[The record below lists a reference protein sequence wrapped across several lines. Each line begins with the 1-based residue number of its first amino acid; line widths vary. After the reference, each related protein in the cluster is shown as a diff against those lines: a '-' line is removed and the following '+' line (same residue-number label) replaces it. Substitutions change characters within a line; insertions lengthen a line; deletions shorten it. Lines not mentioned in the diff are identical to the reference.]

1 MVAYHCHLLTLH
13 RLAVFVPPNTDVS
26 MWYEGGEGEGRG
38 GGDVQADPLPVL
50 LVLGVS
56 SGFSIWLITVSTPAS
71 TLVPCLRHSFPGLQ
85 PGGDAREVYCCYGD
99 GETARAVHLLATP
112 DPKRGKTED
121 QFASQRPILAVVKK
135 GR

>member
-1 MVAYHCHLLTLH
+1 MC
-13 RLAVFVPPNTDVS
+13 
-26 MWYEGGEGEGRG
+26 
-38 GGDVQADPLPVL
+38 GDVQADPLPLL
-50 LVLGVS
+50 LVVGVS
-56 SGFSIWLITVSTPAS
+56 LGFSVWLITVSTPAA
-71 TLVPCLRHSFPGLQ
+71 TRYTVYISFPRLQ

-112 DPKRGKTED
+112 DPRRGKRED